1 MPNKEKFAERVY
13 GFMLGVLAAGVVI
26 GAMVLFV
33 LVFTGAPRTTEAQQ
47 YDQKCLAEPTSK
59 PLTECKE

>member
-13 GFMLGVLAAGVVI
+13 GFMLGMLVAGVVI

-33 LVFTGAPRTTEAQQ
+33 FVFTSAPRTTNATK
-47 YDQKCLAEPTSK
+47 YDLDCVTELNEN